1 MRQLTASLA
10 VALHATALAAQA
22 PAQLPARLPDST
34 RFATGQPIVLT
45 RGAAIATALENNPQL
60 AVARAQ
66 TAQASARRVGAIA
79 VPDPG
84 FTYSLDNRTRFL
96 QLGNTGQRNAAIGMA
111 VPFPDKF
118 RLRNRAATSEVRAFQ
133 FSYAGLRQ
141 EIAAQTSREYD
152 SLLVALR
159 HREDFTAGR
168 DLASDFLRKTRA
180 RFEGGTVPKLDVI
193 RAQVTL
199 AQAENDVIAS
209 ARDVTLASDALDRL
223 MGLPLGTPVLP
234 ADSLGV
240 PPFLPD
246 LDPLA
251 SAALELRPE
260 LKGLASQRAGA
271 RANTALA
278 REFWLPDLVLSVQ
291 RDYGPGGIGALYSTG
306 VALPLPVFY
315 WQHARGQIAES
326 GYRERELSAS
336 YLDLAAQVSQE
347 VRAAYASASVAFRQA
362 IYIRD
367 VLLPA
372 AREAYRVASVSYG
385 LGGSSAL
392 EVLDARRS
400 LLGAQ
405 TQYADALAA
414 ASSARADL
422 ERAVGAPL
430 TDFPARST
438 P

>member
-10 VALHATALAAQA
+10 VALHATALGAQA
-22 PAQLPARLPDST
+22 PAQLPVDAD
-34 RFATGQPIVLT
+34 FATGQPIVLT
-45 RGAAIATALENNPQL
+45 RAAAIVTALKNNPQL
-60 AVARAQ
+60 TAAHAQ
-66 TAQASARRVGAIA
+66 TAQARARRVSAIA
-79 VPDPG
+79 VPDPA
-84 FTYSLDNRTRFL
+84 FTYSLDNRARFL
-96 QLGNTGQRNAAIGMA
+96 QLGNTGQRNAAVGLV

-118 RLRNRAATSEVRAFQ
+118 RLRNRAATSDVRAFQ
-133 FSYAGLRQ
+133 FYYAGLRQ
-141 EIAAQTSREYD
+141 EIATQTSREYD
-152 SLLVALR
+152 SLLVAIR
-159 HREDFTAGR
+159 HRNDFIAGR
-168 DLASDFLRKTRA
+168 DLARDFLRKTQA
-180 RFEGGTVPKLDVI
+180 RFEGGTVPRLDVI
-193 RAQVTL
+193 RAQVAL
-199 AQAENDVIAS
+199 AQAENDMIAS

-223 MGLPLGTPVLP
+223 MALPLGTPVLP

-260 LKGLASQRAGA
+260 LKGLANQRAGA

-326 GYRERELSAS
+326 KYRERELNAS
-336 YLDLAAQVSQE
+336 YLDLEAQVSQD
-347 VRAAYASASVAFRQA
+347 VRAAYASASVALRQA
-362 IYIRD
+362 TYIRD
-367 VLLPA
+367 ALLPA